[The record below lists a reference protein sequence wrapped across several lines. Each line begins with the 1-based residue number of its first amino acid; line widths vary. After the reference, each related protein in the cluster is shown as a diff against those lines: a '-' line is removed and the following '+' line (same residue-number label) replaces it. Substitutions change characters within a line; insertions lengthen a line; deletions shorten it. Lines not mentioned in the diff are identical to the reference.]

1 MSRLIDADALKFT
14 EYLGMD
20 EPVIS
25 KSEIDAAPT
34 VEPKRGEWK
43 KGKDFPSCPRVKFIS
58 DAYYCSVCE
67 NEAFYDT
74 DYGQQLFNFC
84 PNCGADMRKNEKE

>member
-1 MSRLIDADALKFT
+1 
-14 EYLGMD
+14 MD
-20 EPVIS
+20 EYTACEQAY
-25 KSEIDAAPT
+25 KNGYEQGKKDA
-34 VEPKRGEWK
+34 VKHGEWK

-84 PNCGADMRKNEKE
+84 PNCGADMRGDTQ

>member
-20 EPVIS
+20 EPVTS

-43 KGKDFPSCPRVKFIS
+43 TWEEQFPDKKVPKKNRLGVF
-58 DAYYCSVCE
+58 CSAC
-67 NEAFYDT
+67 
-74 DYGQQLFNFC
+74 QLHADNMFNFC
-84 PNCGADMRKNEKE
+84 PNCGADMRKVKK

>member
-1 MSRLIDADALKFT
+1 MSRLIDADKIIECFDPNTWQGEMMIAIAKGL
-14 EYLGMD
+14 
-20 EPVIS
+20 
-25 KSEIDAAPT
+25 PT

-43 KGKDFPSCPRVKFIS
+43 KGKDFPSFPRVKLIS

-84 PNCGADMRKNEKE
+84 PNCGADMR

>member
-34 VEPKRGEWK
+34 VELKRGEWK
-43 KGKDFPSCPRVKFIS
+43 TWEEQFPDKKVPKKNRLGVF
-58 DAYYCSVCE
+58 CSAC
-67 NEAFYDT
+67 
-74 DYGQQLFNFC
+74 QLHADNMFNFC
-84 PNCGADMRKNEKE
+84 PNCGADMREAKK